1 MVNEL
6 EEYMGRVS
14 MGEPDILVKLWRE
27 THLTQVYPQ
36 MMAGHIQGLLLRMI
50 VGMLRPHRVLE
61 IGTFT
66 GYSAIAMGLG
76 MEYGVNSLS
85 EDVRIHTI
93 ESNVELEEGIRR
105 YISDAGLEPVIHLHI
120 GDAATIIPTLEES
133 WDLVYIDADKPGYLN
148 YYQLTLPKVR
158 KGGFI
163 LADNVLWDGKVLDDP
178 SVMDKDTRGIV
189 EFNEFVRQDSRV
201 ENLLLPLRDGMML
214 IRKL

>member
-1 MVNEL
+1 
-6 EEYMGRVS
+6 
-14 MGEPDILVKLWRE
+14 
-27 THLTQVYPQ
+27 
-36 MMAGHIQGLLLRMI
+36 
-50 VGMLRPHRVLE
+50 
-61 IGTFT
+61 
-66 GYSAIAMGLG
+66 
-76 MEYGVNSLS
+76 
-85 EDVRIHTI
+85 
-93 ESNVELEEGIRR
+93 VELEEGIRR